1 MRMDLVT
8 PKFDLKPRDAAWQ
21 LRPPTWDHSDRHF
34 AGHLV
39 RALIDEAVG
48 LVLRY
53 GWYRGNKVAYL
64 RHLGVCVG
72 TDCDIL
78 NSVKSFGTE
87 PWLIEI
93 GQRVT
98 IAEGVLLYT
107 HDGVSRVF
115 RAGLPNSSPWGN
127 LFGTVRILDNCFI
140 GANSIIMP
148 GVQIGP
154 DSIVGAGSV
163 VTHDVPPQMV
173 VAGVPAQIL
182 CSLDEYRER
191 YQRDMIPIKAANRRE
206 LRRELTHRFWGKMR

>member
-1 MRMDLVT
+1 MRMDLMT
-8 PKFDLKPRDAAWQ
+8 SKFDSKAFGAA
-21 LRPPTWDHSDRHF
+21 LPGPPTWDRSDRHF

-39 RALIDEAVG
+39 RALIDEMSG

-64 RHLGVCVG
+64 RHLGVG
-72 TDCDIL
+72 IGKDCDIL
-78 NSVKSFGTE
+78 NSVKNFGTE

-107 HDGVSRVF
+107 HDGASRVF
-115 RAGLPNSSPWGN
+115 RDCLPNSSPWGN
-127 LFGTVRILDNCFI
+127 HFGTIRILDNCFI

-148 GVQIGP
+148 DVEIGP

-173 VAGVPAQIL
+173 VAGVPAEIL

-191 YQRDMIPIKAANRRE
+191 YQLKKIPIKAANRRE
-206 LRRELTHRFWGKMR
+206 LRRELTHRFWGKVR